1 MVQYKLYYFDLRGLG
16 EAIRLCFHYAGE
28 TFEDTRFT
36 AENWPNEKNK
46 FFYGKVPVLEVDGK
60 QLSQSGAIL
69 QYLSN
74 KFGLAGKDD
83 WEKAK
88 IVEIFDFYKDVYN
101 ELAPYIYAKW
111 GIREGDV
118 DKLRKDV
125 FIPGAERVFP
135 LFVKLLAESGS
146 GFFVKSGLTYVD
158 FVLAE
163 YFELVR
169 SFEPEIVGKYKELTD
184 FVDKVYAE
192 PKLKTYL
199 STRKTT

>member
-1 MVQYKLYYFDLRGLG
+1 MVQYKLYYFDVKGLG
-16 EAIRLCFHYAGE
+16 EAIRICFHYAGE
-28 TFEDTRFT
+28 KFDDIRFT
-36 AENWPNEKNK
+36 HEKWPAEKNK

-69 QYLSN
+69 HYLSN
-74 KFGLAGKDD
+74 KFGLAGKDE

-88 IVEIFDFYKDVYN
+88 IIEIFDFYKDVYN
-101 ELAPYIYAKW
+101 ETAPYIYAKA
-111 GIREGDV
+111 GFREGDV
-118 DKLRKDV
+118 DKLRKEV
-125 FIPGAERVFP
+125 FLPAAERVFP

-169 SFEPEIVGKYKELTD
+169 LFEPEIVGKYKELTA
-184 FVDKVYAE
+184 FIDKVHSV
-192 PKLKTYL
+192 PKLKTYF
-199 STRKTT
+199 STRK

>member
-1 MVQYKLYYFDLRGLG
+1 MVQYKFYYFD
-16 EAIRLCFHYAGE
+16 IRVTLVTIFSFHYAGE
-28 TFEDTRFT
+28 KFEDIQ
-36 AENWPNEKNK
+36 
-46 FFYGKVPVLEVDGK
+46 FFYGKVPVLEIDGK

-88 IVEIFDFYKDVYN
+88 IIEIFDFYRDVFN
-101 ELAPYIYAKW
+101 ELAPYNYAKW
-111 GIREGDV
+111 GALHISLFFRINFER
-118 DKLRKDV
+118 L
-125 FIPGAERVFP
+125 FLPCAERVFP

-146 GFFVKSGLTYVD
+146 GFFGSSGVTYVD

-163 YFELVR
+163 YFEAVR
-169 SFEPEIVGKYKELTD
+169 SIEPEVIGKYKELTD
-184 FVDKVYAE
+184 FVAKVYAE

>member
-1 MVQYKLYYFDLRGLG
+1 MVQYKLYYFDVKGLG
-16 EAIRLCFHYAGE
+16 EAIRICFHYAGE
-28 TFEDTRFT
+28 KFDDIRFT
-36 AENWPNEKNK
+36 HEKWPAEKNK

-69 QYLSN
+69 HYLSN
-74 KFGLAGKDD
+74 KFGLAGKDE

-88 IVEIFDFYKDVYN
+88 IIEIFDFYKDVYN
-101 ELAPYIYAKW
+101 ETAPYIYAKA
-111 GIREGDV
+111 GFREGDV

-125 FIPGAERVFP
+125 FLPAAERVFP

-169 SFEPEIVGKYKELTD
+169 SFEPEIVGKYKELIA
-184 FVDKVYAE
+184 FIDKVHSV
-192 PKLKTYL
+192 PKLKTYF
-199 STRKTT
+199 STRK

>member
-1 MVQYKLYYFDLRGLG
+1 MVQYKFYYFDIRGLG

-28 TFEDTRFT
+28 KFEDIRFT
-36 AENWPNEKNK
+36 NEQWPAEKNK
-46 FFYGKVPVLEVDGK
+46 FFYGKVPVLEVDLK

-88 IVEIFDFYKDVYN
+88 IIEIFDFYRDVFN
-101 ELAPYIYAKW
+101 ELAPYNYAKW
-111 GIREGDV
+111 GVREGDV
-118 DKLRKDV
+118 DQLRKTV
-125 FIPGAERVFP
+125 FLPCAERAFP

-146 GFFVKSGLTYVD
+146 GFFGSSGVTYVD

-163 YFELVR
+163 YFEAVR
-169 SFEPEIVGKYKELTD
+169 SIEPEVIGKYKELTD
-184 FVDKVYAE
+184 FVAKVYAE

>member
-1 MVQYKLYYFDLRGLG
+1 MVQYKLYYFDVKGLG
-16 EAIRLCFHYAGE
+16 EAIRICFHYAGE
-28 TFEDTRFT
+28 KFDDIRFT
-36 AENWPNEKNK
+36 HEKWPAEKNK

-69 QYLSN
+69 LYLSN
-74 KFGLAGKDD
+74 KFGLAGKDE

-88 IVEIFDFYKDVYN
+88 IIEIFDFYKDVYN
-101 ELAPYIYAKW
+101 ETAPYIYAKA
-111 GIREGDV
+111 GFREGDV

-125 FIPGAERVFP
+125 FLPAAERVFP

-163 YFELVR
+163 FFEMVR
-169 SFEPEIVGKYKELTD
+169 SLEPEVVGKYKELIA
-184 FVDKVYAE
+184 FIDKVHSV
-192 PKLKTYL
+192 PKLKTYF
-199 STRKTT
+199 STRK